1 MMQISREETYRLIW
15 NQMQNSKFK
24 EFYINLMLEKFQK
37 REKFINIFLVII
49 TSTSISAWAIWKFD
63 YLQWI
68 WAVLVAASQI
78 VLLIKPYLNYTKY
91 TKELNEKYFLL
102 QTLNVEY
109 EKLWLSY
116 KFEKITNEQAFE
128 KAFDLKNTLTKGL
141 NFSEEIILSENNNM
155 VVKAKEKLRNY
166 LRTNYN
172 HKSKEL

>member
-1 MMQISREETYRLIW
+1 MKITREETYRLIW

-24 EFYINLMLEKFQK
+24 EFYINLLLETFQK
-37 REKFINIFLVII
+37 RERTINIFLVIV

-63 YLQWI
+63 YLQWL
-68 WAVLVAASQI
+68 WAIIIAVSQI
-78 VLLIKPYLNYTKY
+78 ISLIKPYLNYSKY
-91 TKELNEKYFLL
+91 AKELNEKSFLL

-141 NFSEEIILSENNNM
+141 NFSEDIIISENKEIFS
-155 VVKAKEKLRNY
+155 KAKEKLAHY
-166 LRTNYN
+166 LKNN
-172 HKSKEL
+172 FNLKPN